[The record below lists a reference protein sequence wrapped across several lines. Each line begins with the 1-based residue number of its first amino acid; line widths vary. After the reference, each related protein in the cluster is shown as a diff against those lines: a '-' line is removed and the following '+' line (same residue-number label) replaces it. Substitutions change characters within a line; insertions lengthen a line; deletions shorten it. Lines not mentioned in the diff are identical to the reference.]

1 MLEEVIKERPV
12 LLNRAPTLHRL
23 GIQAF
28 EPILIEGSAIQLH
41 PLVTTAFN
49 ADFDGDQMAVHVP
62 LSQKA
67 VWEARELMLSS
78 RNLLKPA
85 DGEPIISPSKD
96 MVLGVYYL
104 TKTDKQNRTRAMGAS
119 SADMDEVELAY
130 QLKQVDI
137 HARIKLLVKT
147 WYDDNGNRL
156 PEAEKRMIETT
167 VGRII
172 FNRILP
178 PEDPVRQLGAG

>member
-1 MLEEVIKERPV
+1 MLEEVIRDRPV

-62 LSQKA
+62 LSDKA
-67 VWEARELMLSS
+67 VWEARNFMLSS
-78 RNLLKPA
+78 KNLLKPA

-104 TKTDKQNRTRAMGAS
+104 TNYDNLQHKGDGRIFAN
-119 SADMDEVELAY
+119 MDEAELAY
-130 QLKQVDI
+130 TLDQVEV
-137 HARIKLLVKT
+137 HSKVKLH
-147 WYDDNGNRL
+147 G
-156 PEAEKRMIETT
+156 
-167 VGRII
+167 
-172 FNRILP
+172 
-178 PEDPVRQLGAG
+178 